1 MNEVKELLS
10 IPLEELYEKL
20 ETSENGLSEEEAKRR
35 LEIYG
40 FNELKKRRITFF
52 QIFFFHVFNPII
64 LLLLFASIL
73 SFFLGERIDAMIIL
87 TIIGI
92 SLSLDLIQEHKANK
106 AAEMLK
112 ERVSIT
118 ATVIREGKRREV
130 KVKELVPGDIIV
142 LSAGDIVPADCR
154 VISAKDFFVDES
166 SLTGESYPVEK
177 DASKNNFLMMGS
189 SVMSGDAIAVVI
201 ATGTQTEYW
210 KIVKGIERITETE
223 FERSLRRFGYMIL
236 EVSFVLIIFVFA
248 VNAFFKRS
256 IIESLLFSIAL
267 AVGLTP
273 SLLPLI
279 LTLNLSSGAIRMSK
293 KGSIVKKLSSI
304 QNFGSID
311 VLCVDKTGTLTQ
323 NKITLVKYVDVNGKE
338 DEKVL
343 LYSYLNASY
352 QTGMKNPLD
361 EAIIEYRKLDISS
374 FKKIDEIPFDYV
386 RRRVSIVVEGSNRRI
401 LVTKGAFES
410 IISICK
416 KAVIDGNEIEID
428 EAVKKKIENTYRE
441 ISSEGFRVLGLA
453 IKEVETKDLY
463 TKEDEKG
470 MVFFGLI
477 AFYDPPKESA
487 KEAIKLIEGAGIEI
501 KILTGDDEFVTRKVC
516 EVLGFKIKGKII
528 HGEEIPK
535 MTDEALERV
544 VEKSNVFVR
553 LTPTQKNRIV
563 NALRKRHVVGFLGDG
578 VNDAP
583 SIKQA
588 DIGISVENA
597 VDVAKESADIIL
609 TTNDLKVLYD
619 GVIEGR
625 RTIENTEKYIK
636 MGISSNFGNM
646 LSVSIGSIF
655 LPFLP
660 MLPTQILLNNL
671 LYDISQLSLPLD
683 NVDKDIVRKP
693 KGLNTEFLK
702 RFMIVFGSVSSIFD
716 LIVFITFLF
725 VLKAS
730 EHTFQTAWFLESLAT
745 QTLVIFLIRSKVVPF
760 FKSKPNKMLVASV
773 SSVIILALFFV
784 YSPIGTLFKFESLDT
799 RMVLIISLVVASYL
813 LTVEATKLIFYKR
826 IKNES

>member
-1 MNEVKELLS
+1 MDEVKELLS
-10 IPLEELYEKL
+10 IPLEELYKKL

-40 FNELKKRRITFF
+40 FNEVKKKRITFF
-52 QIFFFHVFNPII
+52 QMLLLHIFNPII

-73 SFFLGERIDAMIIL
+73 SFFLGEKIDSMIIL
-87 TIIGI
+87 IIIGI
-92 SLSLDLIQEHKANK
+92 SLTLDLIQEHKASK

-112 ERVSIT
+112 ERVSVT

-130 KVKELVPGDIIV
+130 KVSELVPGDIIV

-154 VISAKDFFVDES
+154 VIFAKDFFVDES

-177 DASKNNFLMMGS
+177 DANKNNLLMMGS
-189 SVMSGDAIAVVI
+189 SVMSGSAIAIII

-210 KIVKGIERITETE
+210 KIVKGVERVTETE

-236 EVSFVLIIFVFA
+236 QVSFVLIIFVFA
-248 VNAFFKRS
+248 INALFKRS
-256 IIESLLFSIAL
+256 ILESLLFSVAL

-293 KGSIVKKLSSI
+293 KGTIVKKLSSI
-304 QNFGSID
+304 QNFGSMD
-311 VLCVDKTGTLTQ
+311 VLCIDKTGTLTK
-323 NKITLVKYVDVNGKE
+323 NKITLVKYVDIKGKE
-338 DEKVL
+338 SEEVL
-343 LYSYLNASY
+343 LYSYLNATF

-361 EAIIEYRKLDISS
+361 EAILEYKKLDISN
-374 FKKIDEIPFDYV
+374 FKKVDEIPFDYV
-386 RRRVSIVVEGSNRRI
+386 RKRTSIVTQNNGKRI
-401 LVTKGAFES
+401 LITKGAFES
-410 IISICK
+410 ILPICTK
-416 KAVIDGNEIEID
+416 IKVNE
-428 EAVKKKIENTYRE
+428 KIVELNKNLEKEVYQTFKN
-441 ISSEGFRVLGLA
+441 ISSEGFRVLGIA
-453 IKEVETKDLY
+453 FKEVDEKEIY
-463 TKEDEKG
+463 TKEDENE
-470 MVFFGLI
+470 MIFFGFI

-487 KEAIKLIEGAGIEI
+487 KEVIKLVEEAGIEI
-501 KILTGDDEFVTRKVC
+501 KILTGDDEFVTRKIC
-516 EVLGFKIKGKII
+516 EILGFKIKGKII

-535 MTDEALERV
+535 MTDEALERI
-544 VEKSNVFVR
+544 VEKCNVFVR
-553 LTPTQKNRIV
+553 LTPAQKNRIV

-597 VDVAKESADIIL
+597 VDVAKEAADIIL

-625 RTIENTEKYIK
+625 KTIENTSKYIK
-636 MGISSNFGNM
+636 MNVSSNFGNM
-646 LSVSIGSIF
+646 LSVAIGSLF

-683 NVDKDIVRKP
+683 NVEKNVVKKPRK
-693 KGLNTEFLK
+693 LNVNFLK
-702 RFMIVFGSVSSIFD
+702 KFMVIFGPISSVFDI
-716 LIVFITFLF
+716 LVFIILLTI
-725 VLKAS
+725 VKVS
-730 EHTFQTAWFLESLAT
+730 EHVFQTAWFIESLAT
-745 QTLVIFLIRSKVVPF
+745 QTLVIFLIRTTVVPF
-760 FKSKPNKMLVASV
+760 FKSKPNKILTINILLV
-773 SSVIILALFFV
+773 ILATILIP
-784 YSPIGTLFKFESLDT
+784 YSPFAIFFKFESLSLNLL
-799 RMVLIISLVVASYL
+799 LIIFAIVITYLIVVE
-813 LTVEATKLIFYKR
+813 VVKVIFYSKV
-826 IKNES
+826 KE

>member
-1 MNEVKELLS
+1 MDEVKELLS
-10 IPLEELYEKL
+10 IPLEELYKKL
-20 ETSENGLSEEEAKRR
+20 ETSENGLSEEEVKRR

-40 FNELKKRRITFF
+40 FNEVKKKRITFF
-52 QIFFFHVFNPII
+52 QMLLLHIFNPII

-73 SFFLGERIDAMIIL
+73 SFFLGEKIDAMIIL
-87 TIIGI
+87 IIIGI
-92 SLSLDLIQEHKANK
+92 SLTLDLVQEHKASK

-112 ERVSIT
+112 ERVSVT
-118 ATVIREGKRREV
+118 ATVVREGKRREV
-130 KVKELVPGDIIV
+130 KVREIVPGDIIV

-177 DASKNNFLMMGS
+177 DASNNNFLMMGS
-189 SVMSGDAIAVVI
+189 SVMSGSAIAIVI

-236 EVSFVLIIFVFA
+236 QVSFILIIFVFA
-248 VNAFFKRS
+248 INALFKRS
-256 IIESLLFSIAL
+256 ILESLLFSVAL

-293 KGSIVKKLSSI
+293 KGTIVKKLSSI
-304 QNFGSID
+304 QNFGSMD
-311 VLCVDKTGTLTQ
+311 VLCIDKTGTLTK
-323 NKITLVKYVDVNGKE
+323 NKITLVKYVDIKGKE
-338 DEKVL
+338 SEEVL
-343 LYSYLNASY
+343 LYSYLNATF

-361 EAIIEYRKLDISS
+361 EAILEYKKLDISN
-374 FKKIDEIPFDYV
+374 FKKVDEIPFDYV
-386 RRRVSIVVEGSNRRI
+386 RKRTSIVTQNNGKRI
-401 LVTKGAFES
+401 LITKGAFES
-410 IISICK
+410 ILPICTK
-416 KAVIDGNEIEID
+416 IKVNE
-428 EAVKKKIENTYRE
+428 KIVELNKNLEKEVYQTFKN
-441 ISSEGFRVLGLA
+441 ISSEGFRVLGIA
-453 IKEVETKDLY
+453 FKEVGEKEIY
-463 TKEDEKG
+463 TKEDENE
-470 MVFFGLI
+470 MIFFGFI

-487 KEAIKLIEGAGIEI
+487 KEVIKLVEEAGIEI
-501 KILTGDDEFVTRKVC
+501 KILTGDDEFVTRKIC
-516 EVLGFKIKGKII
+516 EILGFKIKGRII

-535 MTDEALERV
+535 MTDEALERI

-553 LTPTQKNRIV
+553 LTPAQKNRIV

-597 VDVAKESADIIL
+597 VDVAKEAADIIL

-625 RTIENTEKYIK
+625 KTIENTSKYIK
-636 MGISSNFGNM
+636 MNVSSNFGNM
-646 LSVSIGSIF
+646 LSVAIGSLF

-671 LYDISQLSLPLD
+671 LYDISQLSLPM
-683 NVDKDIVRKP
+683 DKVEEKTVRKP
-693 KGLNTEFLK
+693 KKLDVSLLK
-702 RFMIVFGSVSSIFD
+702 KFMLVFGPISSVFD
-716 LIVFITFLF
+716 ILVFLILLTVIK
-725 VLKAS
+725 VS
-730 EHTFQTAWFLESLAT
+730 EHVFQTSWFIESLAT
-745 QTLVIFLIRSKVVPF
+745 QTLVIFLIRTKTIPF
-760 FKSKPNKMLVASV
+760 FKSKPSKILTIN
-773 SSVIILALFFV
+773 IILIVLAAIFIP
-784 YSPIGTLFKFESLDT
+784 YSPIAAFFQFKSLSANLL
-799 RMVLIISLVVASYL
+799 LIIIAIIISYL
-813 LTVEATKLIFYKR
+813 GMVELTKALFYKNR
-826 IKNES
+826 E

>member
-1 MNEVKELLS
+1 MDEVKELLS
-10 IPLEELYEKL
+10 IPLEELYKKL

-40 FNELKKRRITFF
+40 FNEVKKKRITFF
-52 QIFFFHVFNPII
+52 QMLLLHIFNPII

-73 SFFLGERIDAMIIL
+73 SFFLGEKIDSMIIL
-87 TIIGI
+87 IIIGI
-92 SLSLDLIQEHKANK
+92 SLTLDLIQEHKASK

-112 ERVSIT
+112 ERVSVT

-130 KVKELVPGDIIV
+130 KVSELVPGDIIV

-154 VISAKDFFVDES
+154 VIFAKDFFVDES

-177 DASKNNFLMMGS
+177 DANKNNLLMMGS
-189 SVMSGDAIAVVI
+189 SVMSGSAIAIII

-210 KIVKGIERITETE
+210 KIVKGVERVTETE

-236 EVSFVLIIFVFA
+236 QVSFVLIIFVFA
-248 VNAFFKRS
+248 INALFKRS
-256 IIESLLFSIAL
+256 ILESLLFSVAL

-293 KGSIVKKLSSI
+293 KGTIVKKLSSI
-304 QNFGSID
+304 QNFGSMD
-311 VLCVDKTGTLTQ
+311 VLCIDKTGTLTK
-323 NKITLVKYVDVNGKE
+323 NKITLVKYVDIKGKE
-338 DEKVL
+338 SEEVL
-343 LYSYLNASY
+343 LYSYLNATF

-361 EAIIEYRKLDISS
+361 EAILEYKKLDISN
-374 FKKIDEIPFDYV
+374 FKKVDEIPFDYV
-386 RRRVSIVVEGSNRRI
+386 RKRTSIVTQNNGKRI
-401 LVTKGAFES
+401 LITKGAFES
-410 IISICK
+410 ILPICTK
-416 KAVIDGNEIEID
+416 IKVNE
-428 EAVKKKIENTYRE
+428 KIVELNKNLEKEVYQTFKN
-441 ISSEGFRVLGLA
+441 ISSEGFRVLGIA
-453 IKEVETKDLY
+453 FKEVDEKEIY
-463 TKEDEKG
+463 TKEDENE
-470 MVFFGLI
+470 MIFFGFI

-487 KEAIKLIEGAGIEI
+487 KEVIKLVEEAGIEI
-501 KILTGDDEFVTRKVC
+501 KILTGDDEFVTRKIC
-516 EVLGFKIKGKII
+516 EILGFKIKGKII

-535 MTDEALERV
+535 MTDEALERI
-544 VEKSNVFVR
+544 VEKCNVFVR
-553 LTPTQKNRIV
+553 LTPAQKNRIV

-597 VDVAKESADIIL
+597 VDVAKEAADIIL

-625 RTIENTEKYIK
+625 KTIENTSKYIK
-636 MGISSNFGNM
+636 MNVSSNFNM
-646 LSVSIGSIF
+646 LSVAIGSLF

-683 NVDKDIVRKP
+683 NVEKNVVKKPRK
-693 KGLNTEFLK
+693 LNVNFLK
-702 RFMIVFGSVSSIFD
+702 KFMVIFGPISSVFDI
-716 LIVFITFLF
+716 LVFIILLTI
-725 VLKAS
+725 VKVS
-730 EHTFQTAWFLESLAT
+730 EHVFQTAWFIESLAT
-745 QTLVIFLIRSKVVPF
+745 QTLVIFLIRTTVVPF
-760 FKSKPNKMLVASV
+760 FKSKPNKILTINILLV
-773 SSVIILALFFV
+773 ILATILIP
-784 YSPIGTLFKFESLDT
+784 YSPFAIFFKFESLSLNLL
-799 RMVLIISLVVASYL
+799 LIIFAIVITYLIVVE
-813 LTVEATKLIFYKR
+813 VVKVIFYSKV
-826 IKNES
+826 KE